1 MPKTKIPLGLFIVF
15 STLYWGNALAENALM
30 QLSNREGGF
39 EISLQSKY
47 VDSKSAS
54 GQNGSGI
61 DVQDSWG
68 WGFGFGYNMTEH
80 WAFNFD
86 ISWRSANYDATV
98 VGDDPDNPGATE
110 TTNYTGRLD
119 TSSSLFSA
127 TYNFM
132 DKRFTPFVS
141 AILGWTFIDS
151 NISSGPPQYYC
162 WWDYFWGYVCSTY
175 VPTHSETDFTYG
187 GAIGLRFD
195 ISRNVFLRASYNKS
209 WIDFKN
215 NSAEDFDA
223 FRLDIG
229 FLMN

>member
-1 MPKTKIPLGLFIVF
+1 MLRRKI
-15 STLYWGNALAENALM
+15 TLYLLGMISAMWYSHALADNALM
-30 QLSNREGGF
+30 KLSNRQDGF
-39 EISLQSKY
+39 EIVLQSKY
-47 VDSKSAS
+47 VDSKTFS
-54 GQNGSGI
+54 GQNGSGA

-68 WGFGFGYNMTEH
+68 WGFGFGYNFTEH

-98 VGDDPDNPGATE
+98 IAEDENNPGTKE
-110 TTNYTGRLD
+110 TVKYSGRLD
-119 TSSSLFSA
+119 TSSTQFSA

-141 AILGWTFIDS
+141 GMLGWTFVDT
-151 NISSGPPQYYC
+151 NVPTGPPQNWC
-162 WWDYFWGYVCSTY
+162 WWDPWWGYICSSY
-175 VPTHSETDFTYG
+175 VPTVSETDFTYG
-187 GAIGLRFD
+187 GALGLRFD
-195 ISRNVFLRASYNKS
+195 ITRNMFLRASYNKA

-215 NSAEDFDA
+215 ASAEDFDA